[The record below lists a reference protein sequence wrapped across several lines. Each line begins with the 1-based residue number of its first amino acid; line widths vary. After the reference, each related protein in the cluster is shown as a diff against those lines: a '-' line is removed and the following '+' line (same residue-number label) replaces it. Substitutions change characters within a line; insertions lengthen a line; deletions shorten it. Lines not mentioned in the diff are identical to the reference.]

1 MTQAQYII
9 NRKLN
14 IVELA
19 NKLGNISEA
28 CRNIGVTRQHYYDIK
43 QAIQEDGIE
52 GLLEKSR
59 KAPRIGNRVSS
70 EIEQK
75 ILDYSLEYPTHGQVR
90 VENELKAKGIIVSSG
105 GVRGVWLRHDLEKK
119 SKRLKRLEKYSAETG
134 KVLTESQVAAL
145 ESAKEQKEAHGEI
158 ETYHPGFLFG
168 QDTYYVGYIKGIGK
182 IYQQTGIDT
191 YSNVG
196 FAKLYTD
203 KTAITAADFLNDK
216 VLPFF
221 DQEMIRLLRVLTDRG
236 TEYSG
241 KVEQHPYQLFLHLN
255 DIEHSR
261 TKAFH
266 PQTNGCTERLNQIIQ
281 DEFYA
286 VAFRKTLYT
295 SIEQIQTDLD
305 AYMEVYNTKRTNQ
318 GKRCLG
324 RTPRQTWDDGYD
336 LYKKYVIDKTEVT
349 VEAVVH

>member
-90 VENELKAKGIIVSSG
+90 VENELKAKGIIFSSG

-168 QDTYYVGYIKGIGK
+168 QDTYYVGG
-182 IYQQTGIDT
+182 
-191 YSNVG
+191 SV
-196 FAKLYTD
+196 
-203 KTAITAADFLNDK
+203 LNF
-216 VLPFF
+216 V
-221 DQEMIRLLRVLTDRG
+221 
-236 TEYSG
+236 
-241 KVEQHPYQLFLHLN
+241 
-255 DIEHSR
+255 
-261 TKAFH
+261 
-266 PQTNGCTERLNQIIQ
+266 
-281 DEFYA
+281 
-286 VAFRKTLYT
+286 
-295 SIEQIQTDLD
+295 
-305 AYMEVYNTKRTNQ
+305 
-318 GKRCLG
+318 
-324 RTPRQTWDDGYD
+324 
-336 LYKKYVIDKTEVT
+336 
-349 VEAVVH
+349 